1 MSEHKTDRHSACRFS
16 RLGDHKKEN
25 RLVLQKEAAGK
36 LRNKS
41 GKMLNREGE
50 KLFSKNKKWC
60 MIQDV

>member
-50 KLFSKNKKWC
+50 SPFQITKNG
-60 MIQDV
+60 VE